1 MSIRTQ
7 KNCTEC
13 SALLINDANS
23 GELICSSCGIVVME
37 QLVYHGPEIKNID
50 TIEKMKNSRATGQ
63 TTYSQHDLG
72 ISTEISASS
81 KDFNGKPIN
90 SQMINQMNNLRKW
103 QQRVRISTSK
113 ERRLA
118 NVLTKINEICQNM
131 SLSKNILETASK
143 VYRNIDN
150 KINVKGKSIISIAIT
165 SVYIACKQCNV
176 IRSLD
181 EICQKTSSAKQT
193 RSKVKLASRYYR
205 IAMMELGNINLP
217 TATID
222 KYISKIANVTNTGA
236 RIERLALEI
245 SNKTKNHNMVDGKS
259 PNGIAAAYLY
269 ISSTL
274 LGHNT
279 LQKDMFNIAGVT
291 EVTIRN
297 RCREILTNNK
307 LKLIIKPQTG
317 SYQYNRLN

>member
-1 MSIRTQ
+1 MIMSIMKLQ
-7 KNCTEC
+7 KNCSEC
-13 SALLINDANS
+13 NALLINDTNN

-50 TIEKMKNSRATGQ
+50 TVEKMKNSRATGQ

-72 ISTEISASS
+72 ISTDISISS

-90 SQMINQMNNLRKW
+90 SQMANQMNNLRKW

-131 SLSKNILETASK
+131 SLSKNILETASR
-143 VYRNIDN
+143 VYRNIDS
-150 KINVKGKSIISIAIT
+150 KINVKGKSITSIAIT
-165 SVYIACKQCNV
+165 AVYIACKQCNV
-176 IRSLD
+176 IRSLE
-181 EICQKTSSAKQT
+181 EICKHTSSHKEM

-205 IAMMELGNINLP
+205 VITMEIGNINLP
-217 TATID
+217 ILAID
-222 KYISKIANVTNTGA
+222 KYISKIANITNTGT
-236 RIERLALEI
+236 RVERLALEI
-245 SNKTKNHNMVDGKS
+245 SDKTKNYNTAEGKS

-269 ISSTL
+269 ISATL
-274 LGHNT
+274 LGHNI
-279 LQKDMFNIAGVT
+279 LQKDVSQIAGVT

-307 LKLIIKPQTG
+307 LKLIIKPQIK
-317 SYQYNRLN
+317 S